1 MNRELIRN
9 LICQLKEY
17 LWLILKTK
25 KNYKNLKKHYKI
37 GAILGTVG
45 IAVGEIDYLRNES
58 EMCSKEKLNTNA

>member
-1 MNRELIRN
+1 MKHPKKKLYF
-9 LICQLKEY
+9 LKQ
-17 LWLILKTK
+17 KTK